1 MKSPNVIDDCKRGGG
16 DFSYSELHLSGGYSV
31 DGPQG
36 AEVTFLPNKD
46 APAFPGTLAGEFFVV
61 WLPPALG
68 LGPAQWRCE
77 RGRGSPF
84 SLKNRCRIAVCRRR

>member
-68 LGPAQWRCE
+68 LGPAPVEVRAGPRESIQSQE
-77 RGRGSPF
+77 PM
-84 SLKNRCRIAVCRRR
+84 